1 MSDSKMMVQCF
12 YNFQYNLKGV
22 TDNHPD
28 YSWSWGF
35 GWFDLVSATNL
46 TTQLLESAGL
56 DEKDV
61 SNVNLVTF
69 TPFPSSVFEEK
80 V

>member
-22 TDNHPD
+22 TDNYPN

-35 GWFDLVSATNL
+35 GWFDLEEGL
-46 TTQLLESAGL
+46 LKDQLLESAGL
-56 DEKDV
+56 NEKDV